1 MHIRS
6 FIAPNMSQAL
16 QEVRKALGRDAVIL
30 GSRDVPEGI
39 EVTAAI
45 EEREEDS
52 PPPSLGPVVRHHA
65 EPDLPGSPDL
75 PEEAERLL
83 RAVAFHGAPVEV
95 NEQICRGA
103 AGADAPSLL
112 LSLAA
117 GLDATFRFRA
127 LSTGTPDCVI
137 LVGPPGAGKTVV
149 AAKFAVEAALRGR
162 QLKLATTDI
171 ERPGGEMRLME
182 LAELVDNRPIRLA
195 PGRRMEWSG
204 PRLIDTEGVNP
215 FDRRD
220 MRRLRDTIAINGAEP
235 VLVLPAG
242 GDPYEY
248 EDIAHAFAEL
258 GVRRLIATR
267 LDTARRVGGLLAAA
281 ASGLAFAE
289 AGASPVIADGLY
301 PMTPTALARV
311 VLQDPDGSVDFEEH
325 RMRA

>member
-6 FIAPNMSQAL
+6 FTAPNMSQAL

-45 EEREEDS
+45 EDRAEET
-52 PPPSLGPVVRHHA
+52 PPPSLGPVVRHYQE
-65 EPDLPGSPDL
+65 EPDEPELPA
-75 PEEAERLL
+75 EAERLL

-95 NEQICRGA
+95 NELICRGA
-103 AGADAPSLL
+103 ASSEAPSLL

-117 GLDATFRFRA
+117 GLDATFRFRPV
-127 LSTGTPDCVI
+127 SSSQPDCLI

-162 QLKLATTDI
+162 ALKLATTDI

-215 FDRRD
+215 FDRAD
-220 MRRLRDTIAINGAEP
+220 MRRLRDTTIINAAEP

-248 EDIAHAFAEL
+248 EDIAHAFAEI

-267 LDTARRVGGLLAAA
+267 LDTARRVGGLLSAAA
-281 ASGLAFAE
+281 TGLSFAE

-311 VLQDPDGSVDFEEH
+311 VLQDPDGAIDLEEH